1 MGAITPIGNSVEEFW
16 NGIKEGKTGFGPITY
31 FDTADYR
38 CKLAA
43 EVKDFDP
50 AQYMDKKSA
59 RRMEQFCQFAVAA
72 AGQAIAD
79 AGLIM
84 EQEDPYMVG
93 CSVGSGIGSLQ
104 AMEREYDR
112 LKEKGP
118 GRVGPMLVPLMI
130 SNMAAGNV
138 SIAYGLKGKSLN
150 VVTACATGTH
160 SIGEAY
166 RTIQYGDADVMVAG
180 GTESSITPIGIA
192 GFSALTAL
200 SFSEDP
206 QRASI
211 PFDKDRNGF
220 VMGEGSAV
228 VVLEELEHAK
238 RRGAKIYAE
247 LIGYG
252 CSSDAYHITSPAEDG
267 SGAATAMLNALKDG
281 GVAPEELTYINA
293 HGTST
298 HHNDL
303 FETRAI
309 KLAFGEH
316 AYDLKINSTK
326 SMVGHLL
333 GAAGAV
339 EFVTCVKEI
348 QEGYIHRT
356 VGLRETEE
364 ELDLNYCR
372 DSYEEEVPYALT
384 NSLGFG
390 GHNASHNAM
399 SVAKEVHGITRC
411 SRTEER
417 LQSVYIRRTEEQ
429 CQFITPRKSWRS
441 CPTDIH
447 FC

>member
-1 MGAITPIGNSVEEFW
+1 MGKNRRVVVTGMGAITPIGNSVEEFW

-72 AGQAIAD
+72 AGQAISD
-79 AGLIM
+79 AGLTM

-166 RTIQYGDADVMVAG
+166 RTIQYGDADVMIAG

-192 GFSALTAL
+192 GFSALKAL

-206 QRASI
+206 ERASI
-211 PFDKDRNGF
+211 PFDKERNGF
-220 VMGEGSAV
+220 VMGEGSAI

-247 LIGYG
+247 LTGYG

-372 DSYEEEVPYALT
+372 DSYKEEVPYALT

-390 GHNASHNAM
+390 GHNASLLL
-399 SVAKEVHGITRC
+399 KKY
-411 SRTEER
+411 TE
-417 LQSVYIRRTEEQ
+417 
-429 CQFITPRKSWRS
+429 
-441 CPTDIH
+441 
-447 FC
+447 